1 MNLDETQ
8 AFFEAYRDA
17 FNRLDGDAVA
27 ELWHTPSGIVH
38 TRDGEAHAT
47 LTQWVEEAPM
57 RANHR
62 ALCELYRSN
71 GYHQA
76 DFEMVAHT
84 PLGADG
90 AFANVRWTL
99 TRADGSVLQ
108 RFCTGYNL
116 ARTPQGPRV
125 VLCTAYQENI
135 SEMKRNAAQ

>member
-1 MNLDETQ
+1 M
-8 AFFEAYRDA
+8 
-17 FNRLDGDAVA
+17 A

-47 LTQWVEEAPM
+47 LTQWAEEAPM

-62 ALCELYRSN
+62 ALCELYRGN
-71 GYHQA
+71 GYHRT
-76 DFEMVAHT
+76 DFELIEHVA
-84 PLGADG
+84 LGPNS

-99 TRADGSVLQ
+99 TRADGSLLQ

-116 ARTPQGPRV
+116 ARLSQGPRV

-135 SEMKRNAAQ
+135 SEMKRHAAQ